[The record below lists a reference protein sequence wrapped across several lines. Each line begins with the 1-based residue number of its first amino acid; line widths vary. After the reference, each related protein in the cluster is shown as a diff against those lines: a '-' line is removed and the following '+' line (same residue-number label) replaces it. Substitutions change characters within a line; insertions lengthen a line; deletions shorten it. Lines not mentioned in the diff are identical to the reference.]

1 MNLVSSVIDDFLFIL
16 FQQKNE
22 INKGKYTNGIQM
34 YIFLGNFIRKCVSSE
49 FDVAVFVVRRI
60 SVGKG
65 LFWVENTRRFPV
77 QKRLQ
82 RLTLNF

>member
-1 MNLVSSVIDDFLFIL
+1 MNLVSSFIDDFLFIL

-49 FDVAVFVVRRI
+49 FDVA
-60 SVGKG
+60 
-65 LFWVENTRRFPV
+65 RRFPV

>member
-1 MNLVSSVIDDFLFIL
+1 
-16 FQQKNE
+16 
-22 INKGKYTNGIQM
+22 M

-49 FDVAVFVVRRI
+49 FDVAVLVVRRI